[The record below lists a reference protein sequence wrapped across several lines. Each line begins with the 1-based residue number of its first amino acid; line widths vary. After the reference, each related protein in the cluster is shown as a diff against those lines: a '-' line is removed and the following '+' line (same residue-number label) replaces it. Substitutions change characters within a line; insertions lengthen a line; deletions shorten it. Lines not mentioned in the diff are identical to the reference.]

1 MCRLRAPQVLT
12 DSAIKKAK
20 PADKEY
26 RLTDSGGL
34 SLQITPSG
42 GKLWRLRFRKEGKQQ
57 MLSLGKYPDVS
68 LADARAERDK
78 LKDGLKQG
86 IDPSKTRKMEKLL
99 PKSNTG
105 DSFEEIARAWH
116 EVNVS
121 RWTERHGTD
130 VIDSLERLVFPSL
143 GNLAITEITPP
154 LVLVTLQAI
163 EKGGGKTAKGKKRGP
178 AKETA
183 RRVRQRMSA
192 VFVFA
197 IASGKAINDP
207 AAIVQGAMAP
217 VKKGRQPAITN
228 LEDARRI
235 LKAVDEIPAHPV
247 TRLALRLLALT
258 GLRPGT
264 LITTPWTELNQIGEN
279 EAIWRVSAERMKLR
293 LHQKE
298 DDSNEHWVPMS
309 RQAMEIV
316 RILRTLTGKGP
327 LAFPN
332 TRHAHKPMSENAIG
346 YLQNRAGYLHRHVPH
361 GWRAT
366 FSTIMNEILP
376 QDRQVIDLM
385 LAHKPKDKVEAA
397 YNRAQHIT
405 RRREIAQLWADLL
418 LEGATPV
425 EEIIRMPMRVNNP
438 DAYKKAGENA
448 GQ

>member
-1 MCRLRAPQVLT
+1 MLT

-20 PADKEY
+20 PQDKGF

-34 SLQITPSG
+34 SLEVTPSG

-68 LADARAERDK
+68 LAEARAERDK
-78 LKDGLKQG
+78 LKSGLKQG
-86 IDPSKTRKMEKLL
+86 IDPSRTRRIEKLL
-99 PKSNTG
+99 PKTNSG
-105 DSFEEIARAWH
+105 DSFEEIARVWH
-116 EVNVS
+116 GVNAPL
-121 RWTERHGTD
+121 WTERHGED
-130 VIDSLERLVFPSL
+130 VIGSLERLVFPDL
-143 GNLAITEITPP
+143 GSFPITEITAP
-154 LVLVTLQAI
+154 LVLATLQKI

-192 VFVFA
+192 VFVYA
-197 IASGKAINDP
+197 IASGKAVSDP

-228 LEDARRI
+228 LEDAKRL
-235 LKAVDEIPAHPV
+235 LKATDGIPAHPV

-264 LITTPWTELNQIGEN
+264 LITTPWSELNEIDQN

-298 DDSNEHWVPMS
+298 DDANEHWVPMS
-309 RQAMEIV
+309 RQAMEII
-316 RILRTLTGKGP
+316 RILRSLTGKGP
-327 LAFPN
+327 FAFPN

-346 YLQNRAGYLHRHVPH
+346 YLQNRAGFLHRHVPH
-361 GWRAT
+361 GWRST
-366 FSTIMNEILP
+366 FSTIMNEKLP
-376 QDRQVIDLM
+376 QDRHIIDLM

-397 YNRAQHIT
+397 YNRAQHIS

-418 LEGATPV
+418 LDGATPI
-425 EEIIRMPMRVNNP
+425 EEIVQKPMRINNP
-438 DAYKKAGENA
+438 DAYKKTGDDAGL
-448 GQ
+448 